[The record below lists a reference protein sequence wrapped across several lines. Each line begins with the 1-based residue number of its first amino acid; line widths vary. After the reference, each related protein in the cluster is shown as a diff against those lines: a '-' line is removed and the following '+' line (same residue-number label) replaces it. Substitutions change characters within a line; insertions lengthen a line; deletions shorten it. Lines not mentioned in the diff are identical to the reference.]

1 MRVFDNS
8 EKLNKKNSVGII
20 LKPKFNE
27 FKKLEFILKKL
38 DSYKIEYEFEKISA
52 SLINSDGVEFDLLCK
67 KKDFLITIGG
77 DGTLISTARRAYK
90 FEIPILGI
98 NLGNLGFL
106 TSVCPNTLEKF
117 LDEFI
122 NKDLYYIDRRM
133 MIESELNL
141 KKSLSFN
148 DIVIRSKSIAH
159 MVKIDGFIN
168 NKKFNS
174 YFGDGLIISTP
185 TGSTAYNLSCG
196 GPIVYPLTNAF
207 IITPI
212 SPHSLTQRPLV
223 IPTEFELSFISQ
235 TNEGAVVIIDGHDIY
250 ELNYEEEI
258 KIKIASNIAKLIRP
272 NNRDYFKVLN
282 DKLNW
287 GK

>member
-1 MRVFDNS
+1 MRLFNNN
-8 EKLNKKNSVGII
+8 EKLNKKNSIGII

-27 FKKLEFILKKL
+27 FKKLEFILEKL
-38 DSYKIEYEFEKISA
+38 DSFNIKYEFEKISA
-52 SLINSDGVEFDLLCK
+52 SLISNKGVEFDLLCK
-67 KKDFLITIGG
+67 EKDFLITIGG

-98 NLGNLGFL
+98 NLGSLGFL
-106 TSVCPNTLEKF
+106 TSVCPDTLENF
-117 LDEFI
+117 LDEFK
-122 NKDLYYIDRRM
+122 NRDLYYIDNRM

-141 KKSLSFN
+141 KKSISFN

-159 MVKIDGFIN
+159 MVKIDGFIDG
-168 NKKFNS
+168 KKFNS

-185 TGSTAYNLSCG
+185 TGSTAYNLSSG
-196 GPIVYPLTNAF
+196 GPIVYPLTKAF

-223 IPTEFELSFISQ
+223 IPVEFELNFTSKTTQ
-235 TNEGAVVIIDGHDIY
+235 GAVVIIDGHDIY
-250 ELNYEEEI
+250 ELNYEDNI
-258 KIKIASNIAKLIRP
+258 KIKIASNRAKLIRP
-272 NNRDYFKVLN
+272 YKRDYFEILN

-287 GK
+287 GS

>member
-1 MRVFDNS
+1 VRLFNNN
-8 EKLNKKNSVGII
+8 EKLNKKNSIGII

-27 FKKLEFILKKL
+27 FKKLEFILEKL
-38 DSYKIEYEFEKISA
+38 DSFNIKYEFEKISA
-52 SLINSDGVEFDLLCK
+52 SLISNKGVEFDLLCK
-67 KKDFLITIGG
+67 EKDFLITIGG

-98 NLGNLGFL
+98 NLGSLGFL
-106 TSVCPNTLEKF
+106 TSVCPDTLENF
-117 LDEFI
+117 LDEFK
-122 NKDLYYIDRRM
+122 NRDLYYIDNRM

-141 KKSLSFN
+141 KKSISFN

-159 MVKIDGFIN
+159 MVKIDGFIDG
-168 NKKFNS
+168 KKFNS

-185 TGSTAYNLSCG
+185 TGSTAYNLSSG
-196 GPIVYPLTNAF
+196 GPIVYPLTKAF

-223 IPTEFELSFISQ
+223 IPVEFELNFTSKTTQ
-235 TNEGAVVIIDGHDIY
+235 GAVVIIDGHDIY
-250 ELNYEEEI
+250 ELNYEDNI
-258 KIKIASNIAKLIRP
+258 KIKIASNRAKLIRP
-272 NNRDYFKVLN
+272 YKRDYFEILN

-287 GK
+287 GS